1 MVKYEFMIIVDPTIS
16 EEERNKKIDAV
27 KSILD
32 KAGAKITNEDVWGD
46 KKLAYKINKQDRA
59 FYVLYTLELDWTKIK
74 EISTQINLNRN
85 IWRYMFTKI
94 ED

>member
-1 MVKYEFMIIVDPTIS
+1 MVKYEFMIIVDPTLS
-16 EEERNKKIDAV
+16 EEERNTKIDAL
-27 KSILD
+27 KTILD
-32 KAGAKITNEDVWGD
+32 TAGAKIINEDVWGD
-46 KKLAYKINKQDRA
+46 KKLAYKINKQERA

-74 EISTQINLNRN
+74 EISTQINLNRS